1 MQKITIK
8 HNGKVISLESSDAA
22 AGVPDTTDGAGPA
35 LPKLE
40 DDIQKNPSDPQAE
53 FDAANP
59 ATQTA
64 TEKDDKPEE
73 AGKKA
78 NESMMAGFLKSLNGA
93 QKKQLAAILSRESD
107 DPDAGAAT
115 EPVTPAEPVAP
126 TSTVGEEDNG
136 EGVGEVTQTANETV
150 VEANGLTITIS
161 DDASAAPEAPAEP
174 ATEATDSADPNA
186 AAPAAGTEGAC
197 AKGKGSGCTE
207 GSEPAP
213 AGSTSLESFF
223 ANLNLANL

>member
-78 NESMMAGFLKSLNGA
+78 NESIMAGFLKSLNGA

-115 EPVTPAEPVAP
+115 EPVTPAEPAAPAP
-126 TSTVGEEDNG
+126 TVDEDNG

-161 DDASAAPEAPAEP
+161 DDASAAPETPAEP

-186 AAPAAGTEGAC
+186 AAPVAGTEGAC
-197 AKGKGSGCTE
+197 AKGKGCTE

>member
-115 EPVTPAEPVAP
+115 EPVTPAEPAAP
-126 TSTVGEEDNG
+126 EASVDEDNG

-186 AAPAAGTEGAC
+186 AVPVAGTEGAC
-197 AKGKGSGCTE
+197 AK

>member
-115 EPVTPAEPVAP
+115 EPVTPAEPAAP
-126 TSTVGEEDNG
+126 TPTVDEEDNG

-161 DDASAAPEAPAEP
+161 DDASAAPEAPVEP

>member
-78 NESMMAGFLKSLNGA
+78 NESIMAGFLKSLNGA

-115 EPVTPAEPVAP
+115 EPVTPAEPAAP
-126 TSTVGEEDNG
+126 APNVDEDNG

-161 DDASAAPEAPAEP
+161 DDASAAPEAPVEP

-186 AAPAAGTEGAC
+186 AAPVAGTEGAC
-197 AKGKGSGCTE
+197 AKGKGSGCAE

>member
-78 NESMMAGFLKSLNGA
+78 NESIMAGFLKSLNGA

-115 EPVTPAEPVAP
+115 EPVTPAEPAAP
-126 TSTVGEEDNG
+126 TPTVDEDNG

-161 DDASAAPEAPAEP
+161 DDASAAPEAPVEP

-186 AAPAAGTEGAC
+186 AAPVAGTEGAC